1 MLQTSLCLSQSASHS
16 FSVLAPRDG
25 VMTYPIIEVLRESNS
40 SCGCYATVL
49 PLHQSTIYREKG
61 VRSPVCLRASLVPIF
76 YHTLTVYSLSRETV
90 IQGPLVIGDCYLGI
104 IRIQTITYPSSVFL
118 LYANHGFYT
127 PHTNLT
133 SSSHTTQPVSTGFS
147 EWTSFYITTLYARL
161 ALALWR
167 TRLPSTR

>member
-1 MLQTSLCLSQSASHS
+1 M
-16 FSVLAPRDG
+16 
-25 VMTYPIIEVLRESNS
+25 
-40 SCGCYATVL
+40 
-49 PLHQSTIYREKG
+49 
-61 VRSPVCLRASLVPIF
+61 CLRASLVPIF

-90 IQGPLVIGDCYLGI
+90 IQDPLVIGDCYLLEESRWPTQPPVCFI
-104 IRIQTITYPSSVFL
+104 SISSTKLIPRRMTTLLKMELLLCRFLELEYRLPPRDFHPPNPSQYLLVCIFCCMLIT
-118 LYANHGFYT
+118 AFYT

-133 SSSHTTQPVSTGFS
+133 SSSHTTQPVSSGFS